1 LKRKLRE
8 ILLHKEHNEDMRIL
22 LIQLHEKDEKDDLF
36 HVTEVPWK
44 VDYEYKLLNFKT
56 DSETPEEIF
65 QHMNDIFFDLL
76 SWSRIMRKV
85 YLINRKAKKSSTKII
100 KKLKKKS
107 KEDVELENYL
117 RDIQNND
124 PDYQKKSSILN
135 KKMSMKFEQKEL
147 ERRVSEYKQTNPTI
161 STAHSKTPSVINIFA
176 KKSDEPVKKRLTTGS
191 VTVFSKSQKSSVLL
205 TGESSRRPTASE
217 MVSNA
222 KLEDEFNLKQRT
234 WVDLPEEKEL
244 TEIMKDLGVN
254 K

>member
-1 LKRKLRE
+1 LKKKLKE
-8 ILLHKEHNEDMRIL
+8 ILLHKEHNEDMRML
-22 LIQLHEKDEKDDLF
+22 LIQLHDKDEKDDLF

-85 YLINRKAKKSSTKII
+85 YLVNRKAKKSTTKII

-107 KEDVELENYL
+107 KEDTELENYL
-117 RDIQNND
+117 KEIQSND
-124 PDYQKKSSILN
+124 PEYQKKLSKLD
-135 KKMSMKFEQKEL
+135 KKMSMKFEKSEL
-147 ERRVSEYKQTNPTI
+147 ERRVSEFKESKPNVTTP
-161 STAHSKTPSVINIFA
+161 SKTPSILNIFA
-176 KKSDEPVKKRLTTGS
+176 KKSIEPVKKRETTGS
-191 VTVFSKSQKSSVLL
+191 VTMVSKPQKPSILL
-205 TGESSRRPTASE
+205 TDSLKPTVSE
-217 MVSNA
+217 MVANNTKS
-222 KLEDEFNLKQRT
+222 EDGSNLKQRT

-244 TEIMKDLGVN
+244 SEIMNDLGIN